1 MLQRYGTGGGLADAV
16 TFDSKEGLPWR
27 IGDRTRVETDLKDWM
42 GKRAQAGRKAPRG
55 FPKNNRFSK

>member
-1 MLQRYGTGGGLADAV
+1 MV
-16 TFDSKEGLPWR
+16 TFDSKEGLAWR
-27 IGDRTRVETDLKDWM
+27 IGDRTRIETDLKDWI